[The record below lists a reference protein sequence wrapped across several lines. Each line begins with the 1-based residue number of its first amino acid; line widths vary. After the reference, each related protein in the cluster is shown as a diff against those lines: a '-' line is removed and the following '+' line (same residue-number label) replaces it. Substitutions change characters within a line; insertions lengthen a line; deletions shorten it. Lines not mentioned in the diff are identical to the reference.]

1 MSGQGKTEVRKGKAS
16 EKVSPTKALDA
27 LAVYIRL
34 VDEQKAELKR
44 RAAAIAH
51 LSSLAEELYIAMKR
65 TEKGVLDKATCD
77 ALTVPDIS
85 RTKSNGTKRA
95 EEYIGTALHLA
106 KPRLYGL
113 YEDKCYLGREMKEI
127 KKGLSKAMDLSGED
141 DDTIRPVKR
150 SLEDHLKGVPLLP
163 RVECLDDDSDVE

>member
-1 MSGQGKTEVRKGKAS
+1 VEVRKSKTP

-27 LAVYIRL
+27 LTVYVRL

-51 LSSLAEELYIAMKR
+51 LCSLAEELYIAMKR
-65 TEKGVLDKATCD
+65 TEKGTLDKATCD
-77 ALTVPDIS
+77 ALTIPDIS
-85 RTKSNGTKRA
+85 RTKPNGTKRA
-95 EEYIGTALHLA
+95 EEYIGMALHLA

-113 YEDKCYLGREMKEI
+113 YEDKCRLGHEMKEV

-150 SLEDHLKGVPLLP
+150 SLEDHLKEVPLLP
-163 RVECLDDDSDVE
+163 KIEYLDDDSDAD